1 MTFFPAAVPG
11 AVPADSPAAAGPR
24 VFALPPGVD
33 FLGALV
39 AGIEARLPA
48 GDLFGPDPMAL
59 AEVEIWLNTRRA
71 ARALAERMAT
81 GGPRLLPR
89 IRVVTELADAALAPV
104 DLAAPVPPLRRKLE
118 LAQLVRGLV
127 AAAPELASGSAVFDL
142 ADSLA
147 ELLDELQDEGLSPA
161 VLAGVDAAEHA
172 AHWQRSLAFLQL
184 ISGYLAAAGPGGGP
198 GRLRAAATALALRWA
213 VAPPRHPVIVAG
225 STGSRGAMR
234 VFMAAVANLPQ
245 GALVLPGLDPGLPP
259 AVWQRLGRDDAGAS
273 DHPQHGFRRLADAI
287 GFDPAAVPL
296 WSPVAPPAPERNALV
311 SLALRPAPVTD
322 QWREEGARLAGTLR
336 PACARLSWI
345 EAPDPRREALA
356 IALALREAAE
366 TGARAALITPDRTLA
381 RRVAAE
387 LDRWGIIPDDSAG
400 RPLGLTPP
408 GTLLRRL
415 AALIGRE
422 LTPADLLAILKHPL
436 VASGSGA
443 RAPHQ
448 RLTLRL
454 EHGRLRGGAPWI
466 DWPDLAAWAAAEG
479 GETPAWIAWLQ
490 AALAPL
496 AQGGTAPLAGHLA
509 LHRGAADALAAGPA
523 GDPGHGLW
531 KENAGEAALMLF
543 AHAEAEADAGGDLS
557 PSEYRGLFQS
567 LLVGR
572 DVPEAAEVTHP
583 GLAIWGTLEAR
594 IQTADLVVLGGLTE
608 GVWPRLPGADPW
620 LGRGLRRAIGLS
632 SPENRI
638 GLSAHDFQ
646 QAMGAASVI
655 VSRALRDTEAPTVA
669 SRWLLRLENLLLGL
683 GPEGAEALAAARARG
698 RRLVEMAR
706 RLDEPAARVAPAR
719 RPAPRPPSAAR
730 PRELSVTQVETLVRD
745 PYAIY
750 ARKVLGLKPLDP
762 PGRRPDALSRGIV
775 IHAALDDFVTATL
788 DALPEDAEAVYRE
801 TIERA
806 LGRKAPWPA
815 VRAIWTMKLARASRW
830 FLAGEARRRDRAR
843 PTRREVSGRRAIPG
857 LAQPFAVTARADRV
871 DLTGD
876 GRVAIYDY
884 KSGNAKSEAEIAAF
898 HLQLPLEAAIAAAGG
913 FDGLPPAEVAHLELL
928 YFGDRD
934 SREIDLATLADT
946 WRRFTELVARYQA
959 AETPFLARLRPQ
971 KISWAG
977 DYDHL
982 ARKGEWSDG
991 DDP

>member
-1 MTFFPAAVPG
+1 MSFFAPVE
-11 AVPADSPAAAGPR
+11 GPR
-24 VFALPPGVD
+24 VFALPPGID

-39 AGIEARLPA
+39 AGIEARLPP
-48 GDLFGPDPMAL
+48 GDLFGPDPLAL
-59 AEVEIWLNTRRA
+59 AEVEIWVNTRRA

-89 IRVVTELADAALAPV
+89 IRVVTELADAALAPL

-118 LAQLVRGLV
+118 LARLVRGLA
-127 AAAPELASGSAVFDL
+127 AAAPELAPGAAVFDL

-147 ELLDELQDEGLSPA
+147 ELLDELQDEGLPPTI
-161 VLAGVDAAEHA
+161 LATVDAAEHA

-184 ISGYLAAAGPGGGP
+184 IAGYLEAAGPGDGP
-198 GRLRAAATALALRWA
+198 GRLRAAAQALAARWA

-234 VFMAAVANLPQ
+234 QFMTAVAGLPQ
-245 GALVLPGLDPGLPP
+245 GALVLPGLDPLLPR
-259 AVWQRLGRDDAGAS
+259 AVWDRLGSDDAGAS

-287 GFDPAAVPL
+287 GFDPAGVPA
-296 WSPVAPPAPERNALV
+296 WHAGAPPAPERNALV

-322 QWREEGARLAGTLR
+322 QWRAEGARLAGTLGA
-336 PACARLSWI
+336 ACGRLDWI

-366 TGARAALITPDRTLA
+366 AGARAALVTADRTLA

-415 AALIGRE
+415 AELIGRD
-422 LTPADLLAILKHPL
+422 LAPADLLAILKHPL
-436 VASGSGA
+436 VASAPEA
-443 RAPHQ
+443 RAPHL
-448 RLTLRL
+448 RLTARL
-454 EHGRLRGGAPWI
+454 EHRRLRGGAPWI
-466 DWPDLAAWAAAEG
+466 DWAELAGWAEAERDAAG
-479 GETPAWIAWLQ
+479 AQAWIAWAR

-496 AQGGTAPLAGHLA
+496 AGAGTLPLAEHLA
-509 LHRGAADALAAGPA
+509 LHRAAAERLAAGPA
-523 GDPGHGLW
+523 AEGGHQLW
-531 KENAGEAALMLF
+531 EAAAGAEAADLL
-543 AHAEAEADAGGDLS
+543 ALAEAEAEAGGELTPGD
-557 PSEYRGLFQS
+557 YRGLFES
-567 LLVGR
+567 LLTGR

-583 GLAIWGTLEAR
+583 GVAIWGTLEAR
-594 IQTADLVVLGGLTE
+594 IQAADLLILGGLNE
-608 GVWPRLPGADPW
+608 GTWPRLPGADPW
-620 LGRGLRRAIGLS
+620 LGRGIRRLVGLP
-632 SPENRI
+632 SPELRI

-646 QAMGAASVI
+646 QAAGAPRVVLA
-655 VSRALRDTEAPTVA
+655 RALRDAEAPTVA

-683 GPEGAEALAAARARG
+683 GPEGAGALASARARG
-698 RRLVEMAR
+698 A
-706 RLDEPAARVAPAR
+706 RLDALAGRLHEPASRVPPAR

-730 PRELSVTQVETLVRD
+730 PRELSVTQVETLIRD

-750 ARKVLGLKPLDP
+750 ARKVLGLRPLDP

-775 IHAALDDFVTATL
+775 IHAALDDFVSATL
-788 DALPEDAEAVYRE
+788 DALPDEAEAVYRE

-806 LGRKAPWPA
+806 LARNAPWPA
-815 VRAIWTMKLARASRW
+815 VRAIWTARLARAARW
-830 FLAGEARRRDRAR
+830 FLDGEAARRERGR
-843 PTRREVSGRRAIPG
+843 PSQREVSGRREVPG
-857 LAQPFAVTARADRV
+857 LAHPFAVTARADRV
-871 DLTGD
+871 DLARD

-913 FDGLPPAEVAHLELL
+913 FEGVPPGEAAHLELL
-928 YFGDRD
+928 YFGNGE
-934 SREIDLATLADT
+934 SRAIDPGTLART
-946 WRRFTELVARYQA
+946 WERFAGLVAHYQA
-959 AETPFLARLRPQ
+959 AETPFVARLRPQ
-971 KISWAG
+971 RIAWAS

-982 ARKGEWSDG
+982 SRKGEWADG
-991 DDP
+991 DDHE